1 MSGRIGSIDGVQ
13 ELLGLFDCCP
23 TLCPCYICMY
33 GVEAEETLQKAF
45 LESGTVL
52 GAGRSLGSKEG
63 LDLWC
68 EVADRVEF
76 GLDVYDGTL
85 LV

>member
-1 MSGRIGSIDGVQ
+1 
-13 ELLGLFDCCP
+13 
-23 TLCPCYICMY
+23 MY